1 MLDAKQS
8 SVLPPAIKIWNIL
21 LFISPLLEAYKVFI
35 IRCWFDSF
43 SVIEILE
50 EEECVIRYVAMPSN
64 IQRLNIMCVSFEVMS
79 SKLIHPKSQAHWC
92 IIVDLV
98 LLLCVQVN
106 VSSTRRGQAHSLPQT
121 PASPSTLSIT
131 GGMAVWRPQ
140 CRSPWRIASS
150 TCWLSNPIRNQ
161 SCCCGWKEKEQAPK
175 IRPSWVPYWRRYLET
190 LFVDKMYKNWSNC
203 IHTET
208 TECKKRWI

>member
-1 MLDAKQS
+1 ML
-8 SVLPPAIKIWNIL
+8 IW
-21 LFISPLLEAYKVFI
+21 FI
-35 IRCWFDSF
+35 
-43 SVIEILE
+43 
-50 EEECVIRYVAMPSN
+50 
-64 IQRLNIMCVSFEVMS
+64 NIMCVSFEVMS
-79 SKLIHPKSQAHWC
+79 SKLIHPKSQADWC

-106 VSSTRRGQAHSLPQT
+106 VSSTRRGQAHSLPQIA
-121 PASPSTLSIT
+121 ASPSTLSIT

-150 TCWLSNPIRNQ
+150 TCWLSNPTENQ

-190 LFVDKMYKNWSNC
+190 LFVDKMYKNWGNC
-203 IHTET
+203 IHAEA
-208 TECKKRWI
+208 TECKKKKDGFSHCSVIMLVFWIQKGISG